1 MGGECRSGQG
11 EGRVGRISAAAR
23 AIVDAMATGDPV
35 RLPRGYWG
43 PEQAR
48 PILDKVLTTRYEV
61 DLGSLGPGER
71 GAVRELVAAGR
82 VVQDLS
88 EHTEHHQALAARRR
102 LEALHERLGRPE
114 ATADLLEMY
123 AVFQGPIA
131 TTLDNRLLPFL
142 PVDPWAPGRNVYPW
156 AIAADEIQEFLR
168 ARPDR
173 RDEILGSQTAVRRTT
188 PAAVRRDLAVL
199 RRQPALAALHPGLA
213 ARLGDLADAPTSER
227 FYAIPYSVAWPDHVL
242 AIADHLRR
250 AADSVAPED
259 ADLAAALRQ
268 RSRDLLVDDN
278 EAGDAA
284 WIRGS
289 FKQLDVIAGAYE
301 SYDDDLFGVKVFFGL
316 AILLREPAGTAELRE
331 LLRHLQEIEDS
342 LPIDRHRSVAHDI
355 PIGSYDVV
363 AAFGQELG
371 VLAEILPND
380 PELIR
385 KYGRKILLRHN
396 YSIAE
401 GPAERV
407 MARWRAAMAPVH
419 HADLTPVGAF
429 RQTTWHEIGH
439 YLGPDTDRSGR
450 SFDVA
455 LGEDANVFEEL
466 KSELL
471 SAFAALWL
479 HRAGAF
485 TSEEA
490 QAVIAA
496 CIMSGLRPVRPRRSQ
511 PYPTLWLMELNYFL
525 ENGLVRIEGDG
536 LHIDH
541 ERAETVIESMLRET
555 LAIMDHGSKAD
566 SGAYIERWSTWD
578 ERHERIAARLV
589 AAEKYR
595 TLFAR
600 FAILEDG

>member
-1 MGGECRSGQG
+1 MASG
-11 EGRVGRISAAAR
+11 A
-23 AIVDAMATGDPV
+23 PV

-43 PEQAR
+43 PDQAR
-48 PILDKVLTTRYEV
+48 PILDKVLTTTYDA

-71 GAVRELVAAGR
+71 AAVRELVAAGR
-82 VVQDLS
+82 VIQDLA
-88 EHTEHHQALAARRR
+88 EHTQHHQALAARRR
-102 LEALHERLGRPE
+102 LEALHARLGRPK

-156 AIAADEIQEFLR
+156 GIAADEIQEFLR

-199 RRQPALAALHPGLA
+199 RRHPELAALHPGLRE
-213 ARLGDLADAPTSER
+213 RLSDLREAPGKQT
-227 FYAIPYSVAWPDHVL
+227 FYAVPYSVAWPDHVL
-242 AIADHLRR
+242 TISDRLRR
-250 AADSVAPED
+250 AADSVAPGD
-259 ADLAAALRQ
+259 PDLGVALRQ

-289 FKQLDVIAGAYE
+289 FRQLDVIAGAYE

-316 AILLREPAGTAELRE
+316 AILLRDPIGTAELRE
-331 LLRHLQEIEDS
+331 LLGHLQEIEDA
-342 LPIDRHRSVAHDI
+342 LPIDRHRSVAHDV

-363 AAFGQELG
+363 AAFGHELG

-396 YSIAE
+396 YSVAE
-401 GPAERV
+401 APFERIRD
-407 MARWRAAMAPVH
+407 RWRAAMAPVH
-419 HADLTPVGAF
+419 VEELTAIGSF
-429 RQTTWHEIGH
+429 RQTTWHELGH
-439 YLGPDTDRSGR
+439 YLGPDTDRSAR

-466 KSELL
+466 KSELV

-485 TSEEA
+485 SRDEA
-490 QAVIAA
+490 RAVIAA
-496 CIMSGLRPVRPRRSQ
+496 CIMAGLRPVRPLRSQ

-525 ENGLVRIEGDG
+525 DGGFLRIEPDG
-536 LHIDH
+536 LHIDF
-541 ERAETVIESMLRET
+541 ERAQDVIEAMLEET
-555 LAIMDHGSKAD
+555 LAIMDHGSKRE
-566 SGAYIERWSTWD
+566 SSAYIKRWSAWD
-578 ERHERIAARLV
+578 ERHERIASRIV
-589 AAEKYR
+589 AAEKHR

-600 FAILEDG
+600 FAILDDG